1 MSDEFLEQQIYV
13 KFCVKLGKNA
23 RDTCALLSKA

>member
-1 MSDEFLEQQIYV
+1 MNI

-23 RDTCALLSKA
+23 RDICAIFFEACGGEAMKK